1 MYFNYNY
8 VKKYEEID
16 DDDDEQDFFEKLK
29 NEDQTN
35 VLFVDINETY
45 DVFAAAYDFVTK
57 KKKLSRE
64 DK

>member
-16 DDDDEQDFFEKLK
+16 DDDDEQDFFEQLK
-29 NEDQTN
+29 NEDQKN

-45 DVFAAAYDFVTK
+45 DVFA
-57 KKKLSRE
+57 
-64 DK
+64 